1 MVRRPAPFARSA
13 GCVTMFAVSSRNVNR
28 NPVTRAA
35 AERVARRA
43 ARQEQA
49 EAQARMAAEA
59 RQEQAE
65 ARAREATEAG
75 MAAAARMARQE
86 QADRMKARARAQCP
100 AREAAEAGMSA
111 DMRRKARLER
121 IGRFLMRAPRILAD
135 SADMAMLRLIAGR
148 VCRFHGV
155 TLADLCGPRRNGRL
169 MLARQCVCYWAR
181 RRTGLSF
188 SGIGRFLGNRHHSA
202 ILHAAREY
210 PERAARAR
218 AARRLARSM
227 DYERAGG
234 AP

>member
-1 MVRRPAPFARSA
+1 
-13 GCVTMFAVSSRNVNR
+13 MFAVSSRNVNR

-49 EAQARMAAEA
+49 EAQARMATEA
-59 RQEQAE
+59 R
-65 ARAREATEAG
+65 

-86 QADRMKARARAQCP
+86 RADRMKARARAQCP
-100 AREAAEAGMSA
+100 ARRETAEAGMSA

-218 AARRLARSM
+218 AARRLAR
-227 DYERAGG
+227 RTGAGG